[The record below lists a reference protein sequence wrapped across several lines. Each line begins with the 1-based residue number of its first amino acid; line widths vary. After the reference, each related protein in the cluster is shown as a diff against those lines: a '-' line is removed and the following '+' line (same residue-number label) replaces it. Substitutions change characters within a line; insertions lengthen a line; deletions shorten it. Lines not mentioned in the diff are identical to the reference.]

1 MVLSFH
7 DLIHCIVGIL
17 LEIDLGANVEE
28 NIDLY
33 SPNLIIGVTQRGY
46 QFKQHNFE
54 LGHGQPPDKVYD

>member
-7 DLIHCIVGIL
+7 NLIHCIFGIL

-33 SPNLIIGVTQRGY
+33 SPNLIIGVTQRGD

-54 LGHGQPPDKVYD
+54 LGQGQPPDKVND